1 MIKNI
6 IFDWSGTLI
15 DDVSFT
21 YRATMKVFEKIGIEN
36 ITLEKFK
43 EEFTLPYMDFYKKFK
58 KDADK
63 KIIDGCFD
71 KELDLINKSKLF
83 PETKEIL
90 NFLQQRKI
98 KMIILSSYLQESLER
113 EIKDN
118 DLQNFFLDING
129 SVHDKTEV
137 VLEIM
142 QKNNFKPA
150 ETIYVG
156 DMVHDI
162 DTGKKAEIITVI
174 VSCGYQSKKVLLEK
188 SPDFL
193 IEDLGEL
200 KNIVLSV

>member
-6 IFDWSGTLI
+6 IFDWSGTLS
-15 DDVSFT
+15 DDVIFT
-21 YRATMKVFEKIGIEN
+21 YSATMKVFEKIGIAE

-43 EEFTLPYMDFYKKFK
+43 EEFTLPYMNFYKKFK
-58 KDADK
+58 NNPDK
-63 KIIDGCFD
+63 KIIDETFD
-71 KELDLINKSKLF
+71 KELNLINKAKLF
-83 PETKEIL
+83 LEVKEVL

-113 EIKDN
+113 EIKEN
-118 DLQNFFLDING
+118 NLQDFFSDVNG

-137 VLEIM
+137 VSEIM

-162 DTGKKAEIITVI
+162 ETGIKAGIITVI
-174 VSCGYQSKKVLLEK
+174 VACGYQSKKVLLEK
-188 SPDFL
+188 NPDFL
-193 IEDLGEL
+193 IENLEEL
-200 KNIVLSV
+200 KKIILKK

>member
-15 DDVSFT
+15 DDVAFT
-21 YRATMKVFEKIGIEN
+21 YSATMKVFEKIGLEK
-36 ITLEKFK
+36 ITMEKFK

-58 KDADK
+58 KNADK
-63 KIIDGCFD
+63 RIIDNSFD

-83 PETKEIL
+83 PEVKEVL
-90 NFLQQRKI
+90 NFLQKRKI
-98 KMIILSSYLQESLER
+98 KMIILSSYFQESLER

-118 DLQNFFLDING
+118 DLQDFFSDING

-137 VLEIM
+137 IIEIM
-142 QKNNFKPA
+142 QKNNFKPT

-162 DTGKKAEIITVI
+162 DTGKKAGVITVI
-174 VSCGYQSKKVLLEK
+174 VSCGYQLKQVLLEK
-188 SPDFL
+188 NPDFL
-193 IEDLGEL
+193 IKNLEEL
-200 KNIVLSV
+200 KNIVLSI